1 MLSGGIEIDPLIT
14 HSPPPIF
21 SGGPPN
27 NGKYVKPPFFQ

>member
-1 MLSGGIEIDPLIT
+1 MLSGGIEIDPDYPL
-14 HSPPPIF
+14 PPPIF